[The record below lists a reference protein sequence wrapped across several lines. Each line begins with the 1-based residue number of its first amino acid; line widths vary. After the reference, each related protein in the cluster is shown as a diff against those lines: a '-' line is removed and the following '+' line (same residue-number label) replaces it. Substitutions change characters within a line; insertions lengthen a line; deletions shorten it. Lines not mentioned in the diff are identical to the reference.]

1 MAQYNFKMALCE
13 GRHEIKGAVDGS
25 IFKGEV
31 DPLAVDRLENMA
43 KEEPASLAFI
53 DVFQKMEEK
62 HLEYLVMDGCAYSI
76 YVDEDGVEFSVEK

>member
-1 MAQYNFKMALCE
+1 MSFEKAIEK
-13 GRHEIKGAVDGS
+13 
-25 IFKGEV
+25 
-31 DPLAVDRLENMA
+31 MA

-76 YVDEDGVEFSVEK
+76 YVDEDGVEFSVKK